1 MSGAAMTVLMAT
13 HNGQRTLP
21 PVLDAYLRLQ
31 PVLGGYHLVVADNA
45 STDETPRILA
55 RYADRL
61 PLKVVPAPERGKNK
75 ALNKALACREGALV
89 VLTDDDAVPQPDWL
103 VQLQRAAEAQPQH
116 AVFGGAIAPVWPGAC
131 PEWIP
136 RLVNMGATFAVT
148 PAGARSGP
156 VPAAQVWGPNMAIRR
171 EAFDAGHRFDESIGP
186 SAGQYVMGSEV
197 EFTCRL
203 EKAGYRAWFCA
214 EAQVGHLIRENQ
226 LDPEWIIQ
234 RAFRLGRHMCH
245 QELAQ
250 IPPGMATWR
259 GAPRWRYGQLVRQK
273 VRSLWGH
280 ARRDF
285 DTSFLADWELSF
297 LRGYL
302 SEAARL
308 QGERA

>member
-1 MSGAAMTVLMAT
+1 MSGAAVTVLMAT

-21 PVLDAYLRLQ
+21 QVLNAYLCLDAV
-31 PVLGGYHLVVADNA
+31 PGGYHLVVADNA

-61 PLKVVPAPERGKNK
+61 PLRVVPAPDRGKNK
-75 ALNKALACREGALV
+75 ALNRALAFREGALV
-89 VLTDDDAVPQPDWL
+89 VLTDDDAVPKADWL
-103 VQLQRAAEAQPQH
+103 VQLQRTAVAQPQH
-116 AVFGGAIAPVWPGAC
+116 AVFGGAIEPVWPGAC

-171 EAFDAGHRFDESIGP
+171 EAFDAGHRFDETIGP

-214 EAQVGHLIRENQ
+214 EAEVGHLIRENQ
-226 LDPEWIIQ
+226 LDPQWIIQ

-245 QELAQ
+245 QERDQ
-250 IPPGMATWR
+250 IAPGTALWR
-259 GAPRWRYGQLVRQK
+259 GAPRWRYGQFVREK
-273 VRSLWGH
+273 LRSLWGH

-285 DTSFLADWELSF
+285 DTAFLADWELSF

-308 QGERA
+308 HKERA